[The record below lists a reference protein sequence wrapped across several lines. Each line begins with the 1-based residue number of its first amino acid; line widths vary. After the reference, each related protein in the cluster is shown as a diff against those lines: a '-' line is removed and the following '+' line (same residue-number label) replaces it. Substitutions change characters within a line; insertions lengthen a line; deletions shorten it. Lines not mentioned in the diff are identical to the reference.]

1 MSERNN
7 KNPLKFLWNLLSL
20 IGGVI
25 GLSSLA
31 EKWIS
36 DLIKWKSW
44 IEGLVVSYREIVY
57 PIVDFCLGWLPWAI
71 PNLLIDY
78 IFLGLMFITS
88 LSKGLSSNENVSF
101 KEIIRETKN
110 FRLYCCFIL
119 LFISNSDMANI
130 ISNNYS
136 KLCCRT
142 YN

>member
-31 EKWIS
+31 ENWIS

-57 PIVDFCLGWLPWAI
+57 PIVDFLSWLVTMG
-71 PNLLIDY
+71 D
-78 IFLGLMFITS
+78 
-88 LSKGLSSNENVSF
+88 
-101 KEIIRETKN
+101 TKLAD
-110 FRLYCCFIL
+110 RLYF
-119 LFISNSDMANI
+119 F
-130 ISNNYS
+130 
-136 KLCCRT
+136 RT
-142 YN
+142 YVYY